1 MVCNWYQR
9 WNNPSGKTELHVP
22 FQMFCCHVPFTFVS
36 NPIFRKRFVNG
47 KQPQFTITFG
57 NS

>member
-9 WNNPSGKTELHVP
+9 WNNPSGKTELP
-22 FQMFCCHVPFTFVS
+22 FQMFRCHVPFTFVS